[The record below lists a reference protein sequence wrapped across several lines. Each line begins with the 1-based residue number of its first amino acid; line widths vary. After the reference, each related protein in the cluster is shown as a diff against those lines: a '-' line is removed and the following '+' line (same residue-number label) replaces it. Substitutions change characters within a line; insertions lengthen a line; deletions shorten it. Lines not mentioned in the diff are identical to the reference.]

1 MGLNSIF
8 NRYHSAWLRYK
19 GVGWPMHHWQA
30 PIPNRDFGQRDSA
43 DVHGSFS
50 LRVLREPAKGRI
62 ADQQWTLDH
71 VHA

>member
-1 MGLNSIF
+1 
-8 NRYHSAWLRYK
+8 
-19 GVGWPMHHWQA
+19 MHHWQA
-30 PIPNRDFGQRDSA
+30 PIPNRDFGQRDGA
-43 DVHGSFS
+43 DVNGSFS